1 MTHHMKMD
9 EADGRRRLDDMVQGV
24 LGTGLDRPEG
34 PLKVSGAAPYAAE
47 WRHDDLCHGVLVRAP
62 ATKGLVTNVSS
73 DAVEAMP
80 GVLAVITDERL
91 LRNPAQGM

>member
-34 PLKVSGAAPYAAE
+34 PLKV
-47 WRHDDLCHGVLVRAP
+47 
-62 ATKGLVTNVSS
+62 
-73 DAVEAMP
+73 
-80 GVLAVITDERL
+80 
-91 LRNPAQGM
+91 